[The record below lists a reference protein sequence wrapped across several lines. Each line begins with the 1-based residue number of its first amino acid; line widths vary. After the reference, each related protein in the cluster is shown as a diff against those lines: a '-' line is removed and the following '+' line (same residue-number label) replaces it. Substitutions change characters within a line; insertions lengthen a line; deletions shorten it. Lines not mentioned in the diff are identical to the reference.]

1 MKPPEPLLL
10 AIESSCDD
18 TSVAVLR
25 GSVPIS
31 NIISSQLVHNQF
43 GGVVPEM
50 ASREH
55 MRNIRAVAEQAILQ
69 AEISVSQ
76 LDAIA
81 YTKGP
86 GLPGSLMV
94 GSSFA
99 KGLALS
105 LGKPLI
111 SVNHMEAHVLSLLI
125 GENSPTFPFIC
136 LVVSG
141 GHTLLVMVEE
151 WNKMQI
157 LGTSTDDAVGEAFD
171 KCAKLLGLGY
181 PGGKL
186 IDDQA
191 KKGNPKAFPF
201 PVAKTAPFCFSY
213 SGVKT
218 SFLYFLREKE
228 PIWIEENLPDIC
240 ASIQFALLKPLVDA
254 SKKALQEFG
263 IGQLGIAGGVAAN
276 SSLRSQLTSLCEKMG
291 ANFYFP
297 AFEYCTD
304 NAAMIGRAAY
314 FKYQQAMFAELSEG
328 TESRLA
334 IGQS

>member
-1 MKPPEPLLL
+1 MKPPDPLLL

-25 GSVPIS
+25 GSVPVS

-69 AEISVSQ
+69 AEVSVNQ

-94 GSSFA
+94 GASFA

-111 SVNHMEAHVLSLLI
+111 SVNHMEAHVLSLFI
-125 GENSPTFPFIC
+125 GENPATFPFLC

-141 GHTLLVMVEE
+141 GHTMMVMVED

-157 LGTSTDDAVGEAFD
+157 LGSTTDDAVGEAFD

-186 IDDQA
+186 IDDLA
-191 KKGNPKAFPF
+191 KKGNPKAFQF
-201 PVAKTAPFCFSY
+201 PVAKTAAFCFSY

-218 SFLYFLREKE
+218 SFLYFLREKD
-228 PIWIEENLPDIC
+228 PKWIEENLPDIC
-240 ASIQFALLKPLVDA
+240 ASIQNALLKPLLDA
-254 SKKALQEFG
+254 SSKALQEFG
-263 IGQLGIAGGVAAN
+263 ISKLGIAGGVAAN
-276 SSLRSQLTSLCEKMG
+276 SSLRIHLGSICEKMG

-314 FKYQQAMFAELSEG
+314 FKYQQKMFAELSEG

-334 IGQS
+334 IGHS